1 MELFLGPS
9 RFSSCKAY
17 NILIGHTKASPLF
30 TWLWASSN
38 LGKHK
43 FFFWLLIRD
52 RLNTRNL
59 LRRKNMHLDDYN
71 CVMCNSGT
79 EETCFHLFFECPF
92 SQECWDRIPINWNL
106 NLPPLDMIIVARTN
120 FGHSIF
126 REIFITACWVLWT
139 TRNAVIFD
147 NGQANVNTWKLQFR
161 EELGLVCT
169 KAKPE
174 RHTSLSVWRDS
185 YM

>member
-30 TWLWASSN
+30 TWLWASNN

-59 LRRKNMHLDDYN
+59 LRRKNMELEDYN
-71 CVMCNSGT
+71 CVLCNTGH
-79 EETCFHLFFECPF
+79 EETSWHLFFECPF
-92 SQECWDRIPINWNL
+92 SQTCWNTIPIIWNL
-106 NLPPLDMIIVARTN
+106 NLQPFDMVLEARET
-120 FGHSIF
+120 FGIKIF
-126 REIFITACWVLWT
+126 REIFIIACWIIWLTKNNV
-139 TRNAVIFD
+139 VFD
-147 NGQANVNTWKLQFR
+147 NEQANVTTWKRRFR
-161 EELGLVCT
+161 DELGHMCT
-169 KAKPE
+169 KAKIAIQPQ
-174 RHTSLSVWRDS
+174 LNLLRDNYS
-185 YM
+185 